1 MFFVLQTANVTA
13 DAKNCVYPNR
23 KELKDAV
30 RFDHVCGVFK
40 KDYRNISN
48 FLKSNVIVM
57 DCDNDHSDDPAEW
70 ITFEKLETRFDE
82 VSYAA
87 APSRNHMKE
96 KDGRVARPK
105 FHVYF
110 PIEET
115 EDAEHYATVKRAIQ
129 KAYPFFDDNALD
141 AARFIFGSD
150 PDEVVWHE
158 GWVTIDEE
166 VDPEPEDEEPE
177 TRSSYTGGAIMKGT
191 RNKTLSHFAGR
202 ALKRFGETENG
213 KPVLV
218 AYWYQYDAERIKS
231 RFDVREIKTPKDIAD
246 WNNGEIPVAIIHP
259 ASAGHGLNLQTG
271 GSTLIWFGLTWSL
284 ELYQQTNARLHRQ
297 GQYFG
302 ISGRYGRLLN

>member
-23 KELKDAV
+23 KEITTGEALKDAV
-30 RFDHVCGVFK
+30 RFDHVCGEFR

-70 ITFEKLETRFDE
+70 ITFEKLETLFEE

-96 KDGRVARPK
+96 KDGRAARPK

-115 EDAEHYATVKRAIQ
+115 EDAEHYAAVKRAIQ

-177 TRSSYTGGAIMKGT
+177 TGSGYTGGAIMQGT

-202 ALKRFGETENG
+202 ALKRFGETEKAKQVFLDEAAKCDPPLENEEL
-213 KPVLV
+213 KTI
-218 AYWYQYDAERIKS
+218 WYSALPILMHRY
-231 RFDVREIKTPKDIAD
+231 
-246 WNNGEIPVAIIHP
+246 AIR
-259 ASAGHGLNLQTG
+259 
-271 GSTLIWFGLTWSL
+271 
-284 ELYQQTNARLHRQ
+284 RL
-297 GQYFG
+297 
-302 ISGRYGRLLN
+302 